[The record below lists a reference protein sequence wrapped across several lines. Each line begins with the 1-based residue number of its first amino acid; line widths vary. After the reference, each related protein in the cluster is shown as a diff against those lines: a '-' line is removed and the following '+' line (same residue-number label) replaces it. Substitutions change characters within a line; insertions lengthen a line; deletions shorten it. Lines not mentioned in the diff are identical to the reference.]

1 MIKTAY
7 EEKSEDIDID
17 ANDGGTIVRSN
28 FLISVAKT
36 FYRNRGV
43 EPPYKGDYDLIKQ
56 DRKQSFVSMYLE
68 GKVEQYT
75 PGWWKVL

>member
-1 MIKTAY
+1 M
-7 EEKSEDIDID
+7 EEGFIIEKLKIERDRE
-17 ANDGGTIVRSN
+17 GTTVITVKMN
-28 FLISVAKT
+28 
-36 FYRNRGV
+36 NRGV

-68 GKVEQYT
+68 GRVEQYT